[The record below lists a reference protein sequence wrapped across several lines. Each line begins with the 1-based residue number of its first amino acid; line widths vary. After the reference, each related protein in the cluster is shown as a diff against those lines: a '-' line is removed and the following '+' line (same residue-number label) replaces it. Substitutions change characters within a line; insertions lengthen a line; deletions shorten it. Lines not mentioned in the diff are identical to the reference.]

1 MTTIVTRAGKGSA
14 LTHTELDTNFTNL
27 TTDKVE
33 ASGDSMT
40 GDLSFGDNV
49 KAKFGAS
56 YDLQIYHDGSNSYVQ
71 DVGDGDLILQGT
83 NIQLR
88 NNNLMRVLQGIQ
100 GAETKIFYNNSEK
113 LTTTNTGIDVT
124 GTVTADGLTVDTTTA
139 VVDVV
144 AATNDDATLFLR
156 ETGTGIVGAELT
168 YDGGDNKLYLKVG
181 NNSNTKR
188 LSVDRD
194 TGDISFYE
202 DTGTTAK
209 FFWDASAESVGIGGI
224 PTSGADLHIAKTG
237 AGQFATVLIQGSDTG
252 GSTLNFGDSDL
263 DVGQILYSHSSNY
276 MRFLVNAAER
286 MRIDSSGNVGIGT
299 TNPLVKTHIAY
310 TTQATA
316 NREYG
321 LAICSDDSGATGR
334 SGSIFLSGKDGLAR
348 GAYIAAEI
356 QSTSNDHDLIF
367 AVSAAASTP
376 TERARIDSSGNLL
389 VGKTS
394 ANAALAGTIINS
406 TGDAYFTRDGNY
418 PLYLNRL
425 TSDGDIIS
433 LRKDGTTVGS
443 IGISGNAFTFK
454 HGAAQY
460 VNIADELDYFPSAYT
475 GQRRLAPVT
484 DNVAD
489 LGSGSNRFKNLYLSG
504 GVYLGGTGAA
514 NLLDDYEEGT
524 FTPTVAGDATGTL
537 ITAQGYYTKIG
548 RMVNVAIYLVVGT
561 NFTSSSIGGLPFT
574 VAAGN
579 TGTSID
585 TPAFVLTNTSDSIM
599 GTPVTATTTVKF
611 YNDGSASS
619 DHLPNTTNTG
629 YRFTLS
635 YIV

>member
-1 MTTIVTRAGKGSA
+1 MASRIITKKGSGA
-14 LTHTELDTNFTNL
+14 PLASDLVHGELAVDTVNKRLYTENAGGTIIELGTAPSTIDINAGTIDGTVIGGSSAAAGTFT
-27 TTDKVE
+27 
-33 ASGDSMT
+33 SIT
-40 GDLSFGDNV
+40 GTS
-49 KAKFGAS
+49 A
-56 YDLQIYHDGSNSYVQ
+56 
-71 DVGDGDLILQGT
+71 
-83 NIQLR
+83 NI
-88 NNNLMRVLQGIQ
+88 N
-100 GAETKIFYNNSEK
+100 
-113 LTTTNTGIDVT
+113 
-124 GTVTADGLTVDTTTA
+124 GTVTADGLTVDLADNAGVLLQSPNDSSTA
-139 VVDVV
+139 FLKFGDSTSSDSGSISYDHFSDAMRFKTVNTERLRV
-144 AATNDDATLFLR
+144 A
-156 ETGTGIVGAELT
+156 
-168 YDGGDNKLYLKVG
+168 
-181 NNSNTKR
+181 NN
-188 LSVDRD
+188 
-194 TGDISFYE
+194 GDISFYE

-524 FTPTVAGDATGTL
+524 WTVTLTDASDNASSTTV
-537 ITAQGYYTKIG
+537 TGYYTK
-548 RMVNVAIYLVVGT
+548 VGNKVT
-561 NFTSSSIGGLPFT
+561 ASFYTMLNIDTTGMTATDNLFISLPFT
-574 VAAGN
+574 SGSTGAGIGAVN
-579 TGTSID
+579 HHGID
-585 TPAFVLTNTSDSIM
+585 L
-599 GTPVTATTTVKF
+599 
-611 YNDGSASS
+611 GSATQVNFRVANGSAKALLATS
-619 DHLPNTTNTG
+619 GSALGDGVVLVQDITSADDINFATIT
-629 YRFTLS
+629 YFTA
-635 YIV
+635 